1 MANCAPE
8 ELRIREVNA
17 SVYCFDAGAL
27 RWVLPRLSDADAQ
40 DEYRLSDAGQVLAEG
55 GRRVETGR
63 TDDPE
68 KTLGVNDPA
77 DLGLARAEGWSW
89 PCRGDAW
96 PQ

>member
-1 MANCAPE
+1 MGDCAPE

-17 SVYCFDAGAL
+17 GVYCFDAGAL

-55 GRRVETGR
+55 GRRVETVR
-63 TDDPE
+63 TD
-68 KTLGVNDPA
+68 DPA